1 MGEPSRK
8 PSQNP
13 TTHLPIT
20 QDIFIDIEP
29 SPKPEDLSLSSTIP
43 PGQTTPTNAVSW
55 STQIQKQKKKPS
67 DYESDRVNKYAK
79 YFRENEIL
87 PIPELVQA
95 VEPKTLSFVVTD
107 IKTRRLA
114 SLNKEKFEETL
125 KSAGIPGKY
134 ICRRSFATWDVLL
147 PTEEL
152 AKKLATNNIKTKYFR
167 LQPEYLG
174 KRHIKV
180 TVCNASMQLNGDV
193 LAAYLSTYGG
203 VEEYT
208 LITSAHGTAY
218 GDYVFTMILDRGGF
232 HSIPHTITYRD
243 TTMMVVVEGRKPLCW
258 NCKKLGHF
266 SRSCPQKTTITGPK
280 TTSTTS
286 DTINAKTT
294 TTTTTTTTDTA
305 STNSNPE
312 TGVQPE
318 KEEGW
323 TLAKGNK
330 KKSSPTKPTTTIT
343 TTIAA
348 APATTQTPNK
358 KKTKNQQEEME
369 TTFNLKR
376 RRDSGDS
383 DKDGEKKQCKNL
395 PTTPKPKKQQ
405 PQPEKQPLPIQPQ
418 KPTEK
423 TPRPTPIIQNNP
435 QRPAHIPHSP
445 AQHTPKESPLLPT
458 LPSLSP
464 ITTPKIFSRSRSV
477 NRIGP
482 SPSSSPTHTR
492 THSETNQIRKPLIG
506 ITLCKEPDPSKIT
519 DHQLKTL
526 LKPLFSFKSIN
537 EKNISNPYLF
547 RDATKVTTFVR
558 TAGNRT
564 RELWRFIQEASC
576 ADLRLAE
583 LDHSSLKKMLPFCS
597 GRVPILVHPSFYR
610 SLKLR
615 YPMDV
620 GGITRDDRVSTELGT
635 GSLRQAVGI
644 LTPKDFRPVVDTE

>member
-114 SLNKEKFEETL
+114 SLNKEKFEEIL
-125 KSAGIPGKY
+125 KSAGIPGKF

-152 AKKLATNNIKTKYFR
+152 AKKLASNNINTKYFR

-174 KRHIKV
+174 KRNIKV

-193 LAAYLSTYGG
+193 LAAYLSINGG

-208 LITSAHGTAY
+208 LITSAHGTTY

-232 HSIPHTITYRD
+232 HSIPQTITYRD
-243 TTMMVVVEGRKPLCW
+243 TTMIVVVEGRKPLCW

-286 DTINAKTT
+286 DTINATT
-294 TTTTTTTTDTA
+294 TTTTTATT

-323 TLAKGNK
+323 TLVKGNK
-330 KKSSPTKPTTTIT
+330 NKSSPTKPTTTIT

-358 KKTKNQQEEME
+358 KKIKNQQEEME

-395 PTTPKPKKQQ
+395 PTAKKQQ
-405 PQPEKQPLPIQPQ
+405 PQLEKQKPQPLPIQPQ
-418 KPTEK
+418 KPTEN

-445 AQHTPKESPLLPT
+445 AQHTPKEFPLLPT

-482 SPSSSPTHTR
+482 SSSSSPTHTR

-506 ITLCKEPDPSKIT
+506 ITLCTELDPSKIT
-519 DHQLKTL
+519 DHQLNTL
-526 LKPLFSFKSIN
+526 LNPLFSFKSTN
-537 EKNISNPYLF
+537 EKIYQ
-547 RDATKVTTFVR
+547 
-558 TAGNRT
+558 T
-564 RELWRFIQEASC
+564 RIC
-576 ADLRLAE
+576 
-583 LDHSSLKKMLPFCS
+583 
-597 GRVPILVHPSFYR
+597 
-610 SLKLR
+610 
-615 YPMDV
+615 
-620 GGITRDDRVSTELGT
+620 LGMQP
-635 GSLRQAVGI
+635 R
-644 LTPKDFRPVVDTE
+644 